1 MHYFTVPFQHLP
13 KGNKESMKTW
23 ITGTNTVGG
32 GFTFTNVNPP
42 HSRVDIAYRKV
53 LHVQREDGQH

>member
-1 MHYFTVPFQHLP
+1 
-13 KGNKESMKTW
+13 MKTW

-53 LHVQREDGQH
+53 LHVQPGDGQH